1 MKKSKYIAFSV
12 LLIISV
18 FCIQVYAY
26 NYMGTGKWPSP
37 NVNYAISSD
46 VPSDYVNPIVWAAE
60 MWTNN
65 SEYKLTRNNS
75 SQINV
80 YAYNYGSTSWDG
92 ITYINGITDPPINQ
106 TYSYA
111 NIQINRAKADSYDD
125 LRKKLV
131 VCHEFGHT
139 ASLAHEVAYTMMYGR
154 DVWKAY
160 ENNNNLRYRP
170 DPDDITGINNR
181 Y

>member
-1 MKKSKYIAFSV
+1 MKKLKYITLFT

-18 FCIQVYAY
+18 FYIQVYGY
-26 NYMGTGKWPSP
+26 NYLGTGKWSSG
-37 NVNYAISSD
+37 NVNYAISVD
-46 VPSDYVNPIVWAAE
+46 TPSGYVNPIIWAAE

-65 SEYKLTRNNS
+65 SDYKLTRNNS

-80 YAYNYGSTSWDG
+80 YAYNYGITDWDG
-92 ITYINGITDPPINQ
+92 ITYINSKNPPINE

-111 NIQINRAKADSYDD
+111 NIQINRRYADSYDD

-131 VCHEFGHT
+131 ICHEFGHT
-139 ASLAHEVAYTMMYGR
+139 ASLAHEVVYTMMYGD
-154 DVWKAY
+154 DVWEAY
-160 ENNNNLRYRP
+160 QNNNNLRYSP
-170 DPDDITGINNR
+170 AQDDINGVNNR